1 VNDREERQT
10 VSTRQCIASK
20 IKSADWRDGAV
31 ANLASMAG
39 AAKSH
44 TSHRVKSE
52 FKFKLKPSKQ

>member
-20 IKSADWRDGAV
+20 IMSADWRGGAV

-39 AAKSH
+39 AAESL
-44 TSHRVKSE
+44 TSRRVKSE
-52 FKFKLKPSKQ
+52 FNFKLKPPKQ